1 MLLDVSVPPPPPP
14 KKKREHKWGIV
25 VWQMASWHLLWTF
38 NATFSTISVIAVS
51 FIGVGNYQSVQND
64 YIIRVVTSFERVV
77 E

>member
-1 MLLDVSVPPPPPP
+1 MLVYPPPPPP
-14 KKKREHKWGIV
+14 PPKKKKREHKWGI
-25 VWQMASWHLLWTF
+25 
-38 NATFSTISVIAVS
+38 ATFSTISVIAVS

>member
-1 MLLDVSVPPPPPP
+1 MSGKQTHNLKFYMWDKFIYGCSI
-14 KKKREHKWGIV
+14 W
-25 VWQMASWHLLWTF
+25 F

-51 FIGVGNYQSVQND
+51 FIGVENYQSVQND